1 MKDEQLEAEFAYN
14 IFERLTGLEENISS
28 SNTKDVPVQK
38 PQVPLAAL
46 CVSAP
51 KLQCVK
57 FNGIRAGKFEFK
69 NFLVQFENCV
79 DAVHSKKA
87 KLSLLKSF
95 LAGYASQLVSHLLL
109 EDENFEV
116 AIDLLKKEFLDIP
129 FIMDVIFK
137 QLLGSS
143 PKYDPEFV
151 NIKSFLSEIKADLC
165 ELKTS
170 YNLDF
175 F

>member
-1 MKDEQLEAEFAYN
+1 MLEDEQLEAEFAYN

-28 SNTKDVPVQK
+28 SNTEAVPLQNR
-38 PQVPLAAL
+38 QVPLAAS

-57 FNGIRAGKFEFK
+57 FSGIRAGKFELK
-69 NFLVQFENCV
+69 NFLVQFESCV
-79 DAVHSKKA
+79 DAVHSRKA

-95 LAGYASQLVSHLLL
+95 LTGYVSQLVSHLSL

-116 AIDLLKKEFLDIP
+116 TIDLSKKEFLHIP
-129 FIMDVIFK
+129 FIIDEIFK

-143 PKYDPEFV
+143 SKYDPEFV
-151 NIKSFLSEIKADLC
+151 NIKSFCQK
-165 ELKTS
+165 LKLT
-170 YNLDF
+170 YEN
-175 F
+175 